1 MPVAGK
7 SSSDT
12 KLTLSRLGRLL
23 LLSAGLFVG
32 AAANASEAS
41 RLVTLINAY
50 RTAPQTCDGRR
61 VKPLGPLAIDE
72 RLALGPV
79 TSRTHLLNALRSAGY
94 PLDAVQTLSV
104 SAPANPA
111 MVMAALERRAC
122 GLLLDPR
129 YADIGVS
136 RRGDSWQIV
145 LARPLASTGLG
156 SWERV
161 GRDILRQVNQARAE
175 PRRCGRQRFAA
186 VPPLAWN
193 ARLAQAALAH
203 SRDMAARNYF
213 SHRGRDGSQ
222 AGVRAQREGYRW
234 YGIGENIAT
243 GQATAKQAVSSWLA
257 SPGHCANIMS
267 PVYREMGAA
276 YAANPRSDG
285 GIYWTQVFG
294 KPR

>member
-1 MPVAGK
+1 M
-7 SSSDT
+7 
-12 KLTLSRLGRLL
+12 
-23 LLSAGLFVG
+23 
-32 AAANASEAS
+32 
-41 RLVTLINAY
+41 
-50 RTAPQTCDGRR
+50 
-61 VKPLGPLAIDE
+61 
-72 RLALGPV
+72 
-79 TSRTHLLNALRSAGY
+79 
-94 PLDAVQTLSV
+94 
-104 SAPANPA
+104 
-111 MVMAALERRAC
+111 
-122 GLLLDPR
+122 
-129 YADIGVS
+129 S

-156 SWERV
+156 GWEQV

-175 PRRCGRQRFAA
+175 QRRCGRQRFAA

-257 SPGHCANIMS
+257 SPGHCANIMN

-294 KPR
+294 KQR

>member
-1 MPVAGK
+1 MPVAGN
-7 SSSDT
+7 SSSET
-12 KLTLSRLGRLL
+12 KRALSRLGRLL
-23 LLSAGLFVG
+23 LLSAGLFAG
-32 AAANASEAS
+32 AAANASESS

-61 VKPLGPLAIDE
+61 VRPLGPLAMDE

-79 TSRTHLLNALRSAGY
+79 TSRTHLLNALRNAGY

-111 MVMAALERRAC
+111 VVMAALERRAC

-136 RRGDSWQIV
+136 RRGDSWQIL

-156 SWERV
+156 GWERV
-161 GRDILRQVNQARAE
+161 GRDILGQVNQARAE

-257 SPGHCANIMS
+257 SPGHCANIMN

-294 KPR
+294 KQR